1 MKKNKKLLVIVS
13 VIVLIVTITSF
24 IILNNKVMKQQNTK
38 TDTKEE
44 VYQDFLYDVSNSIQ
58 TLDSTQELS
67 TAKTDFTSQ
76 VRMLQN
82 KYNNNEGVTY
92 MANDIINKTVSSD
105 YDNTLELKNAL
116 TVNVNSI
123 FDSIL

>member
-24 IILNNKVMKQQNTK
+24 IILNNKVMKQQDTK

-58 TLDSTQELS
+58 TLDST
-67 TAKTDFTSQ
+67 
-76 VRMLQN
+76 
-82 KYNNNEGVTY
+82 
-92 MANDIINKTVSSD
+92 
-105 YDNTLELKNAL
+105 KN
-116 TVNVNSI
+116 
-123 FDSIL
+123 